1 MNERVREVIDE
12 LFRQLNADQVREPD
26 RIQNMFASMHERI
39 GKEFA
44 R

>member
-26 RIQNMFASMHERI
+26 QIQSVFVSMHERI
-39 GKEFA
+39 GKELA